1 MRARVPAREEAVL
14 AETLNRLSFLR
25 EVGPGCLTLDR
36 LRTAQARFAD
46 GSRVPET
53 CVPAGKNSRTKK
65 KRLAGLPFFYPPG
78 QKNET
83 AGGKPL
89 VGPFSLR
96 NTTDTPE
103 HKPHTN
109 L

>member
-65 KRLAGLPFFYPPG
+65 KACMAVFFLPSWS
-78 QKNET
+78 E
-83 AGGKPL
+83 
-89 VGPFSLR
+89 
-96 NTTDTPE
+96 E
-103 HKPHTN
+103 
-109 L
+109 

>member
-46 GSRVPET
+46 GLRVPET

-65 KRLAGLPFFYPPG
+65 RLAGLLFFYPPG

-96 NTTDTPE
+96 NTTDNPE